1 MKRITLDADDLVR
14 RYLAGESVY
23 GLSLALGV
31 DRSVIARHLRERK
44 IVLRSH
50 SKAGMVRARKMTP
63 AQRKAQAA
71 AAHRAAM
78 GREKTLAEQCLTAQ
92 TRQSRG
98 IGISPYER
106 QLTSLL
112 HDRGIDTIPQFAIGP
127 YNCDLGADPVAVEV
141 FGGGW
146 HWHGYHARIVEKRF
160 RYILNAGWTIL
171 VIAVSKLYPITSE
184 TADYIAAFIQR
195 ARRDP
200 SLRRQYRMIRGDLEF
215 MASGRLNDD
224 EISIV
229 PTFTRGRNALGQYAR
244 VPR

>member
-1 MKRITLDADDLVR
+1 MKRIALDADDLVR

-31 DRSVIARHLRERK
+31 DRSVIARHLRESN
-44 IVLRSH
+44 ITLRSH
-50 SKAGMVRARKMTP
+50 SDAGIIRARRMTP
-63 AQRKAQAA
+63 AQRKTQATA
-71 AAHRAAM
+71 ANCAAK
-78 GREKTLAEQCLTAQ
+78 GRRKTIAEQCLTAQ
-92 TRQSRG
+92 TRQRRG
-98 IGISPYER
+98 IGISSYER
-106 QLTSLL
+106 NLTSLL
-112 HDRGIDTIPQFAIGP
+112 HKRGIDAIPQLAIGP

-171 VIAVSKLYPITSE
+171 VIAVSKLYPITNE
-184 TADYIAAFIQR
+184 TADYIATFIQR

-215 MASGRLNDD
+215 MASGRLDDD

-229 PTFTRGRNALGQYAR
+229 PTFTRGRNALGQYTR
-244 VPR
+244 VSR